1 MFRATFLRCL
11 VIALALVFVSSSMW
25 AQTGSKKPTTQNAAA
40 KKFRGRLP
48 NNYGRIGLDTKQR
61 EAIYAIQEKYHTEKE
76 ELEARL
82 AEIKVKEG
90 EEILA
95 VLTAEQQ
102 TALKALQSKTKTAG
116 KATDATTTAPEE

>member
-1 MFRATFLRCL
+1 M
-11 VIALALVFVSSSMW
+11 
-25 AQTGSKKPTTQNAAA
+25 
-40 KKFRGRLP
+40 
-48 NNYGRIGLDTKQR
+48 
-61 EAIYAIQEKYHTEKE
+61 IYSIQEKYHTEKE

-102 TALKALQSKTKTAG
+102 TALKTLLQSKTKTTA
-116 KATDATTTAPEE
+116 KAAASATETAPEE